1 LQHGTRLHNSKKL
14 IEINLSKKEN
24 KEDHGSEKRFEESA
38 ANCLTS
44 SHHLLRIPPLDI
56 VIKINYT
63 TI

>member
-1 LQHGTRLHNSKKL
+1 L
-14 IEINLSKKEN
+14 IEINLSKTEN
-24 KEDHGSEKRFEESA
+24 KEDHGSEKRFKEST
-38 ANCLTS
+38 ANCQKF